1 MNSTTTI
8 EIPTCML
15 QQIENLVSNLSV
27 RNKQVQKKSED
38 VVSRIISHRVS
49 SYGDFMFLVSW
60 TDGVEEWV
68 EDDDC
73 SCECLISE
81 YLRNLPHSINTAY
94 LICRVSTKNQDNP
107 TSISLDAQEDAIRS
121 KITLSSFKRIKVI
134 RVKKSAYTSMPS
146 EILDICEAATDMD
159 GIFFWRIDRFS
170 RNIEKSIDTIKLLE
184 SKNVH
189 VYSVEENLDLSNNKQ
204 EFYQHVLNGQKESSD
219 ISKRICLTLDK
230 KRKRG
235 DEKIGNLPYGKK
247 YVRICDE
254 YGATIRM
261 VVRDNTSETE
271 TIECIKSS
279 ELCAKDMA
287 LHLNDQNITK
297 KGKKWSPSMI
307 NYIRKK

>member
-1 MNSTTTI
+1 
-8 EIPTCML
+8 ML

-121 KITLSSFKRIKVI
+121 KI
-134 RVKKSAYTSMPS
+134 
-146 EILDICEAATDMD
+146 
-159 GIFFWRIDRFS
+159 
-170 RNIEKSIDTIKLLE
+170 
-184 SKNVH
+184 
-189 VYSVEENLDLSNNKQ
+189 
-204 EFYQHVLNGQKESSD
+204 
-219 ISKRICLTLDK
+219 
-230 KRKRG
+230 
-235 DEKIGNLPYGKK
+235 
-247 YVRICDE
+247 
-254 YGATIRM
+254 
-261 VVRDNTSETE
+261 
-271 TIECIKSS
+271 
-279 ELCAKDMA
+279 
-287 LHLNDQNITK
+287 
-297 KGKKWSPSMI
+297 
-307 NYIRKK
+307 